1 MIKIVFMQVLQQ
13 MTSTFVE
20 DRKSLMEH
28 VTMLITQYHEL
39 LTQSLEDK
47 EQYHLEEKNNAFV
60 NIFELITLYSIIY
73 FNDITIF

>member
-1 MIKIVFMQVLQQ
+1 

-20 DRKSLMEH
+20 DRRSLMEH

-47 EQYHLEEKNNAFV
+47 EQYHLEEKNNTFV
-60 NIFELITLYSIIY
+60 KILSNILVNYYTQF
-73 FNDITIF
+73 IFKLSF

>member
-1 MIKIVFMQVLQQ
+1 

-60 NIFELITLYSIIY
+60 QIFLYLNIVLLYSTSYI
-73 FNDITIF
+73 DVIFVLLVIN

>member
-1 MIKIVFMQVLQQ
+1 

-47 EQYHLEEKNNAFV
+47 EQYHLEEKNNALVQIFLYLNNSFILFNFV
-60 NIFELITLYSIIY
+60 Y
-73 FNDITIF
+73 

>member
-1 MIKIVFMQVLQQ
+1 

-20 DRKSLMEH
+20 DRRSLMEH

-47 EQYHLEEKNNAFV
+47 EQYHLEEKNNTFV
-60 NIFELITLYSIIY
+60 KTLYNIKYYNLFLFLLY
-73 FNDITIF
+73 F

>member
-1 MIKIVFMQVLQQ
+1 

-60 NIFELITLYSIIY
+60 LIFLYLNSFII
-73 FNDITIF
+73 FIFIY

>member
-1 MIKIVFMQVLQQ
+1 

-20 DRKSLMEH
+20 DRRSLMEH

-60 NIFELITLYSIIY
+60 KLFLQLTYCII
-73 FNDITIF
+73 

>member
-1 MIKIVFMQVLQQ
+1 

-20 DRKSLMEH
+20 DRRSLMEH

-47 EQYHLEEKNNAFV
+47 EQYHLEEKNNTFV
-60 NIFELITLYSIIY
+60 NILLYTYTHIQIIKKYIFLIVIS
-73 FNDITIF
+73 

>member
-1 MIKIVFMQVLQQ
+1 

-20 DRKSLMEH
+20 DRRSLMEH

-47 EQYHLEEKNNAFV
+47 EQYHLEEKNNTFV
-60 NIFELITLYSIIY
+60 ITLLNMFYNY
-73 FNDITIF
+73 FIF

>member
-1 MIKIVFMQVLQQ
+1 

-20 DRKSLMEH
+20 DRRSLMEH

-60 NIFELITLYSIIY
+60 KLLVYIY
-73 FNDITIF
+73 ML

>member
-1 MIKIVFMQVLQQ
+1 

-20 DRKSLMEH
+20 DRRSLMEH

-47 EQYHLEEKNNAFV
+47 EQYHLEEKNNTFV
-60 NIFELITLYSIIY
+60 KILSNINYYNRFIFKLY
-73 FNDITIF
+73 F

>member
-1 MIKIVFMQVLQQ
+1 

-20 DRKSLMEH
+20 DRRSLMEH

-47 EQYHLEEKNNAFV
+47 EQYHLEEKNNALVDGF
-60 NIFELITLYSIIY
+60 LIIY
-73 FNDITIF
+73 HFYII

>member
-1 MIKIVFMQVLQQ
+1 

-20 DRKSLMEH
+20 DRRSLMEH

-47 EQYHLEEKNNAFV
+47 EQYHLEEKNNTFV
-60 NIFELITLYSIIY
+60 KILSNINYYNRFKFKLY
-73 FNDITIF
+73 F